1 MIFGVGT
8 DLVEVARVRAVWE
21 RFGDHFPQRILMPEE
36 QTWFERTRD
45 PVRFLAMRF
54 AAKEAVVKALG
65 TGFRHGMW
73 LRDTGTV
80 PDPRGRPLVI
90 FSARGLARCRELGA
104 GAAFVSLT
112 DEAGMVLACAVMERV
127 EAAKPRPA
135 SRAARKPR
143 KRK

>member
-8 DLVEVARVRAVWE
+8 DMVEISRVSRLWD
-21 RFGDHFPQRILMPEE
+21 RYGDHFAQRILMPDEMALFHHAR
-36 QTWFERTRD
+36 Q

-73 LRDTGTV
+73 VRDTGSI

-90 FSARGLARCRELGA
+90 FSKRGQKVCRELGA
-104 GAAFVSLT
+104 GPAHVSLT
-112 DEAGMVLACAVMERV
+112 DEAGMVLAFAVMERC
-127 EAAKPRPA
+127 
-135 SRAARKPR
+135 
-143 KRK
+143 

>member
-8 DLVEVARVRAVWE
+8 DMVEISRVARLWE
-21 RFGDHFPQRILMPEE
+21 RYAEHFAQRILMPEE
-36 QTWFERTRD
+36 LMLFRHSRQ

-73 LRDTGTV
+73 VRDTGSI

-90 FSARGLARCRELGA
+90 FSERGRAVCHELGVGSA
-104 GAAFVSLT
+104 HVSLT
-112 DEAGMVLACAVMERV
+112 DEAGMVLAFAVMER
-127 EAAKPRPA
+127 E
-135 SRAARKPR
+135 
-143 KRK
+143 

>member
-8 DLVEVARVRAVWE
+8 DMVEVSRVARLWESYGE
-21 RFGDHFPQRILMPEE
+21 RFAQRILMPEE
-36 QTWFERTRD
+36 MTLFRRSRQ

-73 LRDTGTV
+73 VRDTGSV

-90 FSARGLARCRELGA
+90 FSERGRDVCRALGA
-104 GAAFVSLT
+104 GRAHVSLT
-112 DEAGMVLACAVMERV
+112 DEAGMVLAFAVMEQ
-127 EAAKPRPA
+127 
-135 SRAARKPR
+135 S
-143 KRK
+143 